1 MLIYLCET
9 KPKAMNLEI
18 TSSERFSLID
28 GINARIIMVEKL
40 ILSFNS
46 MVLVTEYVKERDQ
59 LIKLKTKLL
68 SI

>member
-1 MLIYLCET
+1 
-9 KPKAMNLEI
+9 MNLEI

-40 ILSFNS
+40 ILSFSS

-59 LIKLKTKLL
+59 LIKLKAKLL